1 MRKEELA
8 KEVATWFE
16 NELMKNSEFA
26 IKGIEDPEEL
36 EVKDFERRAAIVSFS
51 IEIGRKVLKELKEGT
66 LISLKYGEEENN
78 AIKEIAERTWVEKE
92 WLPEACVVVGEGS
105 GMSVYR

>member
-1 MRKEELA
+1 MRKEELSR
-8 KEVATWFE
+8 EVSIWFE
-16 NELMKNSEFA
+16 NELMRNSEIA
-26 IKGIEDPEEL
+26 LNGIEDPEEL

-51 IEIGRKVLKELKEGT
+51 IEIGRKVLKELKERK
-66 LISLKYGEEENN
+66 LISLKYGEDEGN

-92 WLPEACVVVGEGS
+92 WLPEACVVVSEGI